1 MSQESTKIGIVGCGN
16 ISGAYLKI
24 APTFDNLEVA
34 ACADIIPERARARS
48 EEFGVPRAC
57 TVEELLADPD
67 IRIVVNLT
75 IPMAHAEVGMAVLE
89 AGKSLYNEKPLAI
102 TREEAQGMLRL
113 AREKGVLI
121 GGAPDTFLGG
131 GHQTCRKLIDDGW
144 IGEPVAAAGFMLGH
158 GHETW
163 HPDPAFYY
171 KPGGGPM
178 FDMGPYYLTDLV
190 MLMGPVRRVTGST
203 RITFPERRITS
214 APKYGEIIEVEVP
227 THVAGVME
235 FASGAI
241 GTLTTSFDVWGSQ
254 LPHIE
259 IYGTEGTLSVPD
271 PNGFGGVVRLRR
283 AGAEGWS
290 EIPLTHGYT
299 ENSRSLGVADMAG
312 ALQKGRSHRASG
324 ELTYHVLDLMH
335 AFHDAAAQGRHVEL
349 ESTCG
354 QPVPLPLGLA
364 PGQVDL

>member
-34 ACADIIPERARARS
+34 ACADIIPERARARA

-158 GHETW
+158 GH
-163 HPDPAFYY
+163 
-171 KPGGGPM
+171 
-178 FDMGPYYLTDLV
+178 
-190 MLMGPVRRVTGST
+190 
-203 RITFPERRITS
+203 TFNL
-214 APKYGEIIEVEVP
+214 AAA
-227 THVAGVME
+227 H
-235 FASGAI
+235 
-241 GTLTTSFDVWGSQ
+241 
-254 LPHIE
+254 
-259 IYGTEGTLSVPD
+259 
-271 PNGFGGVVRLRR
+271 
-283 AGAEGWS
+283 
-290 EIPLTHGYT
+290 
-299 ENSRSLGVADMAG
+299 
-312 ALQKGRSHRASG
+312 SHRR
-324 ELTYHVLDLMH
+324 
-335 AFHDAAAQGRHVEL
+335 DAPRSSSLPRPACQLSRRPV
-349 ESTCG
+349 
-354 QPVPLPLGLA
+354 VPLLAACSQHLPASRERCSCSRHQLRQCPALGD
-364 PGQVDL
+364 GHRRSRKRR